1 MEPER
6 NIEKEL
12 KTYAQQRRVEA
23 GAAPELHPATRK
35 LLQDEAAR
43 AAKSADGEAQGSG
56 RRFWNSWP
64 RLAVAGVA
72 VVAVVAGCWFI
83 LGGTSTSKMEMAR
96 YREIP
101 KMRPVDRSK
110 AENKEKETGTRRS
123 LAAAKSDSTI
133 TDVDSL
139 KLNAAAMPAPA
150 SPAPPALAAVP
161 PGVPAPEAAP
171 FAGTLKDSTDFGS
184 ISGTTAPTPKDKGY
198 TLYPADV
205 PVTPVI
211 QRFRRTGQVA
221 SPTGDIGG
229 NADVLVSFSVEESRD
244 RLRMIDSD
252 GSVYNG
258 FVSRTPKAAREPVE
272 AAKKALA
279 QDNEAAAEDKKKVPL
294 QLFSFRVSGTNRT
307 LKQEVVFTGNF
318 LTAAEA
324 ITTPASAGELVVTNT
339 PLIDGVGGIGG
350 SAGAVLPLELQKVR
364 LEGRVLVDRTNKIE
378 IKASPVKP

>member
-1 MEPER
+1 
-6 NIEKEL
+6 
-12 KTYAQQRRVEA
+12 
-23 GAAPELHPATRK
+23 
-35 LLQDEAAR
+35 
-43 AAKSADGEAQGSG
+43 
-56 RRFWNSWP
+56 
-64 RLAVAGVA
+64 
-72 VVAVVAGCWFI
+72 
-83 LGGTSTSKMEMAR
+83 
-96 YREIP
+96 
-101 KMRPVDRSK
+101 
-110 AENKEKETGTRRS
+110 
-123 LAAAKSDSTI
+123 
-133 TDVDSL
+133 
-139 KLNAAAMPAPA
+139 
-150 SPAPPALAAVP
+150 
-161 PGVPAPEAAP
+161 
-171 FAGTLKDSTDFGS
+171 
-184 ISGTTAPTPKDKGY
+184 
-198 TLYPADV
+198 
-205 PVTPVI
+205 
-211 QRFRRTGQVA
+211 
-221 SPTGDIGG
+221 
-229 NADVLVSFSVEESRD
+229 
-244 RLRMIDSD
+244 MIDSD